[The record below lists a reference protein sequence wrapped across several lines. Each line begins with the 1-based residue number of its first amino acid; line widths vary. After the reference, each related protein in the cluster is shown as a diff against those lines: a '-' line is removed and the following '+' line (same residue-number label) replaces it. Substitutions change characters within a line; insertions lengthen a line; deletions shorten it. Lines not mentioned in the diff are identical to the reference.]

1 MTVSE
6 RIPFSGLL
14 LPLQKGYT
22 YVFASFNSIMVGVLM
37 VAIAVYVCVGLPN
50 MNPGQLVLADMFSS
64 GTKLTTLG
72 AGIAVLSSSLSG
84 GTSISQIADD
94 MKNSRRNIPLAILM
108 AVVTLGA
115 MPEGQLTTLSE
126 VAKGFLPPALVTF
139 FIVGGPLCG
148 VLTSMVPVIMM
159 TCSQIQATAETGLFP
174 AVAAKKNK
182 HGISPWCWC
191 S

>member
-1 MTVSE
+1 
-6 RIPFSGLL
+6 
-14 LPLQKGYT
+14 
-22 YVFASFNSIMVGVLM
+22 MVGVLM

-72 AGIAVLSSSLSG
+72 SGIAVLSSSLSG

-94 MKNSRRNIPLAILM
+94 MKNSRRNIPLAILLAPVVVAVIYILM